1 MYDDIINLKRPISS
15 HRKMSITDR
24 AAQFSSFQALT
35 GYSDLINESKR
46 LTNEKLIL
54 SEDEI
59 NILNNKL
66 NYILQNIL
74 DKPKVKITYFVQDLK
89 KSGGKYLD
97 YFGYIKKIDYIKRI
111 IVMDNL
117 KISLDNIIDVDSEIL
132 VDRDTF

>member
-1 MYDDIINLKRPISS
+1 MYDDIINLERPISS
-15 HRKMSITDR
+15 HKKMSITDR

-35 GYSDLINESKR
+35 GYSDLISESKR
-46 LTNEKLIL
+46 ITNEKIIL

-66 NYILQNIL
+66 NYILQNIY
-74 DKPKVKITYFVQDLK
+74 DKPKVKITYFVKDLK

-97 YFGYIKKIDYIKRI
+97 YIGYIKKIDYVKRI

-117 KISLDNIIDVDSEIL
+117 KIPLDNIIDIESEIL
-132 VDRDTF
+132 INRDIN

>member
-1 MYDDIINLKRPISS
+1 MYDDIINLERPISS
-15 HRKMSITDR
+15 HKKMSITDR

-35 GYSDLINESKR
+35 GYNDLISESKR
-46 LTNEKLIL
+46 ITNEKIIL

-66 NYILQNIL
+66 NYILQNIY
-74 DKPKVKITYFVQDLK
+74 DKPKVKITYFVKDLK

-97 YFGYIKKIDYIKRI
+97 YIGYIKKIDYVKRI

-117 KISLDNIIDVDSEIL
+117 KISLDNIIDIESEIL
-132 VDRDTF
+132 INRDIN

>member
-15 HRKMSITDR
+15 HKKMSITDR

-46 LTNEKLIL
+46 LTNEKIIL

-66 NYILQNIL
+66 NYILQNIY
-74 DKPKVKITYFVQDLK
+74 DKPKVKITYFVKDLK

-97 YFGYIKKIDYIKRI
+97 YFGYIKKIDYVKRI
-111 IVMDNL
+111 IVMDNI
-117 KISLDNIIDVDSEIL
+117 KISLNDIIDINGEIFPSG
-132 VDRDTF
+132 DID